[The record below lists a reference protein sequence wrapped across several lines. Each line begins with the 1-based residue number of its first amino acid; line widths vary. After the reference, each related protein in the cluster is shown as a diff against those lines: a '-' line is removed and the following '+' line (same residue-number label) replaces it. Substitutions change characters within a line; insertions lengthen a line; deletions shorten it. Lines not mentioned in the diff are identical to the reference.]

1 MIPGRVHPHP
11 FRFTLHVMLE
21 VIFTLGM
28 LAALAWGLVDL
39 TGRINRV
46 ADLMAVLSG
55 PVLTLTAGAL
65 AIAAVLRL
73 RNACIVGAAA
83 LVALTLAVWPQWN
96 PGGPRPA
103 EDAPVMRVYSANLY
117 FRNADA
123 QAIRASI
130 AEARADTVVLVEVSA
145 AVAAQADAV
154 LAGYPHRASSIPL
167 DQVTGEMSA
176 NVIASRWPLTPI
188 ETPADGLNAYAA
200 QAQTPLGPMTVVA
213 AHLTRPWPFMDS
225 YGQISQVEALTTR
238 LTDAP
243 RPVVAAGDFNTVS
256 SARIGN
262 QIRRDIGLHPAPAGL
277 GTWPTDLP
285 APLSIVIDH
294 VWASGDLAFS
304 SRRLGKPVGSD
315 HRPVV
320 VEITRAR

>member
-1 MIPGRVHPHP
+1 MMPWRVHPHP

-21 VIFTLGM
+21 VMFTVGLLVALG
-28 LAALAWGLVDL
+28 WGLIDL
-39 TGRINRV
+39 LGRTNRV
-46 ADLMAVLSG
+46 MDLMAVLSG
-55 PVLTLTAGAL
+55 PVLTVTAGAL
-65 AIAAVLRL
+65 VLAAVLRL
-73 RNACIVGAAA
+73 RNACIVGALA

-96 PGGPRPA
+96 PGGPKPA
-103 EDAPVMRVYSANLY
+103 EGAPVMRVYSANLY

-130 AEARADTVVLVEVSA
+130 ADARADTVVLVEVSA

-154 LAGYPHRASSIPL
+154 LAGYPHRAASVPL

-188 ETPADGLNAYAA
+188 ETPPDGLNAYAA
-200 QAQTPLGPMTVVA
+200 VAQTPLGAMTVVA
-213 AHLTRPWPFMDS
+213 THLTRPWPFQDS
-225 YGQISQVEALTTR
+225 YGQISQVEALTARMKT
-238 LTDAP
+238 AP
-243 RPVVAAGDFNTVS
+243 RPIVAAGDFNTVS
-256 SARIGN
+256 SARIGR
-262 QIRRDIGLHPAPAGL
+262 QLRRDIGLHPAPAGL

-285 APLSIVIDH
+285 APLSVTIDH
-294 VWASGDLAFS
+294 VWASEGLAFR